1 MFKILDIAGSALKA
15 QSQRLN
21 VTASNLANVDSVSS
35 ATGEVY
41 KPKHV
46 VFEEK
51 NMSVHVKE
59 IYERDDALLEYNPK
73 HPLADAQGYI
83 KKPNINPVEEMTD
96 MISASR
102 SYQMNVEIIQTTKQ
116 LIAQTLKI
124 GDV

>member
-1 MFKILDIAGSALKA
+1 MFKILDIAGSAMMA
-15 QSQRLN
+15 QSKRLN
-21 VTASNLANVDSVSS
+21 VIASNLANVDSVSS

-51 NMSVHVKE
+51 SMGVHVKE

-73 HPLADAQGYI
+73 HLLADAQGYI
-83 KKPNINPVEEMTD
+83 KKPNINPIEEMTD

-116 LIAQTLKI
+116 LINQTLKI
-124 GDV
+124 GEN